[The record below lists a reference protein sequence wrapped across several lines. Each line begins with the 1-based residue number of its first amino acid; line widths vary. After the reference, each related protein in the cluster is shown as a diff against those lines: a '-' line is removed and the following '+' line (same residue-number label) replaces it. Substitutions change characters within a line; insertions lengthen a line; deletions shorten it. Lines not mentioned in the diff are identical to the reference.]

1 MFNKQVY
8 IMFVFIYVN
17 IDNVLMFNIVM
28 AMCYGYDYFLEIK
41 PT

>member
-17 IDNVLMFNIVM
+17 IMFNIVM
-28 AMCYGYDYFLEIK
+28 TMCYGYDYFLEIK
-41 PT
+41 PM